1 MSILSG
7 PINRIEQLDLYLLDA
22 FALLPD
28 AEDLNGRSQ
37 ANERLDQ
44 IGSARYERASN
55 RCRCCRTEAKEQEPA
70 LGPRL
75 LVDRITTLSKETLR
89 SRCFLTFKLFNPA
102 GLNSAN
108 LIQ

>member
-1 MSILSG
+1 MSISSG
-7 PINRIEQLDLYLLDA
+7 PINRIEQLDLDLLDA
-22 FALLPD
+22 FSLLPD
-28 AEDLNGRSQ
+28 TEDLSGRSQ

-44 IGSARYERASN
+44 IGSARYESASN

-75 LVDRITTLSKETLR
+75 IVDRITTLSKETLP
-89 SRCFLTFKLFNPA
+89 SRCFLTFKFFNPG
-102 GLNSAN
+102 GLKSAS